1 MKLVE
6 YQGKTLLSRAGIA
19 VPPGDVASSPEE
31 ARRIAQEVGGPVVVK
46 AQILAPGRGKRG
58 AILMAQDAVAAE
70 RAAAELL
77 GRSFGPERC
86 DRVLVEKRLEIA
98 QELYLSCLVDASA
111 RRLQLILT
119 RHGGGDVEEVFR
131 EQPNAVV
138 VEAVGA
144 FERFLPW
151 QGRTLAKRMG
161 LEGKPIVGVGDA
173 ITRLVA
179 FTRRNDCRLAEI
191 NPLVLTAEGKVVA
204 ADAVCN
210 VDEDAHFRLS
220 WMKDFGLGLEEERP
234 RQPTPR
240 ELKAAEIDKVDYRGS
255 VHYQD
260 LDEFGDVGTV
270 TVGSGF
276 SITMLDVLGNYGL
289 KPADFCDCSGS
300 PPADKVYRSC
310 EVVLSNPNI
319 KAFLFVSGVM
329 TQDLTVTAEGIIRA
343 WRELKPSIPFLVK
356 LAGNRDRE
364 AYRMMVEAG
373 LPHVYPR
380 EAHVEDIV
388 EDCVKLMQERGDR

>member
-1 MKLVE
+1 ME
-6 YQGKTLLSRAGIA
+6 
-19 VPPGDVASSPEE
+19 
-31 ARRIAQEVGGPVVVK
+31 RR
-46 AQILAPGRGKRG
+46 L
-58 AILMAQDAVAAE
+58 D
-70 RAAAELL
+70 
-77 GRSFGPERC
+77 
-86 DRVLVEKRLEIA
+86 IA
-98 QELYLSCLVDASA
+98 QELYLSCLVDASK
-111 RRLQLILT
+111 RQLQLILT
-119 RHGGGDVEEVFR
+119 RHGGGDVEEVFATR
-131 EQPNAVV
+131 EEDVVLQPVAP
-138 VEAVGA
+138 
-144 FERFLPW
+144 FETFRPF
-151 QGRTLAKRMG
+151 QGRALAKRMG
-161 LEGKPIVGVGDA
+161 LEGKAIVLVGDA
-173 ITRLVA
+173 ITKLVA
-179 FTRRNDCRLAEI
+179 FCRRNDCRLAEI
-191 NPLVLTAEGKVVA
+191 NPLVVTTEGKVLA

-210 VDEDAHFRLS
+210 VDEDAHFRLA
-220 WMKDFGLGLEEERP
+220 WMREFGLGMEEERP

-300 PPADKVYRSC
+300 PPADKVYKSC

-319 KAFLFVSGVM
+319 KAFLFISGVM

-343 WRELKPSIPFLVK
+343 WRELKPRIPFLVK

-364 AYRMMVEAG
+364 AYQMMVDAG